1 MNCLPVPLQSD
12 RTPESY
18 SVFSVVAQ
26 ESRYHTI
33 LRDYE
38 SNSARA
44 LIAETCSG
52 AMPRTKALHR
62 RFAEFR
68 ALLILSCLDVH
79 AILWTI
85 YMGSEPYDSKVREQH
100 ERTIHGCQISQ
111 EARTVPNELVLF
123 NRAVLG
129 RFNLPRPRIGWW
141 TPNEVEPGF
150 NAWPEPFSTV
160 ESDRVLYR

>member
-1 MNCLPVPLQSD
+1 PKFASKSQMLWTSCLNPQYVPLARGLRTLKGTSSRASAYFSIRPTDFDVNCLPVPLQSD

-100 ERTIHGCQISQ
+100 ERTIHA
-111 EARTVPNELVLF
+111 ARSARKL
-123 NRAVLG
+123 
-129 RFNLPRPRIGWW
+129 
-141 TPNEVEPGF
+141 
-150 NAWPEPFSTV
+150 
-160 ESDRVLYR
+160 